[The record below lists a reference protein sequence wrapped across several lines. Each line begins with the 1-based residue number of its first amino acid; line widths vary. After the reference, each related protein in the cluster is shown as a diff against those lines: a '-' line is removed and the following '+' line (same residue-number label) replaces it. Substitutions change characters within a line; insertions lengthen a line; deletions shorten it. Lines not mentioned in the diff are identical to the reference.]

1 MDCIRIRADNG
12 IGYMEAYLYDS
23 IFTEFP
29 GKSKSPVIHGRA
41 NSITTWSGGGVG
53 VVVPGIGNQP

>member
-1 MDCIRIRADNG
+1 MQCIRIRADNPK
-12 IGYMEAYLYDS
+12 GYMEAYEGDS

-29 GKSKSPVIHGRA
+29 GKSKSPVTHGRS

-53 VVVPGIGNQP
+53 VVVRVTDCM